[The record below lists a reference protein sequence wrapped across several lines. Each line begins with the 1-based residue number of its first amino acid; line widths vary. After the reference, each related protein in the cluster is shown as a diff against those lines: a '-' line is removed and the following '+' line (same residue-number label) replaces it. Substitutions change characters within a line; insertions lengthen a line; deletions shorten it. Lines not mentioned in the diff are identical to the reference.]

1 MTEFSQSLPLGE
13 QTLDELLGR
22 QLHPVAF
29 TTPKGSQVLR
39 VGGRTTRA
47 SQTAA
52 AVRAQQAN
60 EPIESEVIEESP
72 TATVGGGGGAA
83 AGNKKCPATG
93 NLTGR
98 KRLKPRATQGQRQT
112 RQTSGR
118 KDEPPGTAN
127 NYTDLFKSDLEI
139 DTQTIN
145 GNTGGNRLLK
155 RQPQAESISP
165 IPGDDDEGPSP
176 EKQLRKEQEL
186 AQLFQSDTFSI
197 CDFQEQKV
205 VRTDTRSHERHDS
218 SLRTSLFDE
227 SEFSIERRKSEHRSA
242 LDGSPGEAS
251 QFEVFSETLFD
262 RALLSSEQL
271 LDGEDDDDDDH
282 LLLSSG
288 LEEPLRVESEL
299 DGTIATDVQLN
310 VENVTFSQPLGT
322 FGFAGQNTS
331 DGVAQPQAWQEPV
344 DFFSRD
350 AIRNSLL
357 ELERSGRSDGSGFDS
372 ALFSESLSD
381 SPRTRKEVPVRDTS
395 RVASLQPQQP
405 SPNMTFDQ
413 TKDLRLLSNW
423 GLPESVQ
430 RQYAKKG
437 IVELFPWQ
445 VECLSRKEVLL
456 EGRNLVYSAPTSAGK
471 TLVSEFLLA
480 KTIAERQRKCLL
492 ILPFVAVAR
501 EKTHYLQQLLGPGG
515 WRVEG
520 FYGGSHPPGGFE
532 SVDLA
537 VCTIEKA
544 NSIINRL
551 LEQSNLTTLG
561 LVVVDEVHLIAD
573 PSRGYILELLLTKVR
588 FVAQQANATIQIVCM
603 SATLPN
609 VELLARWL
617 DADHYHTDYRPIE
630 LIEMMKIGNTVY
642 GAAGAADQVAA
653 IRRLDGTLLGCPITK
668 DPEHVTQ
675 LTLETLL
682 EGCSVIVFCPS
693 KDWCE
698 QLSLTL
704 ASTLHTLKKEDPAST
719 HQALRERLNEQL
731 DGTKQEEVLLQLRNC
746 PAGLDAVLGKTIR
759 YGIAFHHAGLTT
771 DERDIVEGS
780 FRDGALRVIVATST
794 LSSGV
799 NLPARRVIVRTPK
812 FGGRPINALTYRQ
825 MIGRAGRKGRDTLGE
840 SVLICTPA
848 EEKIGRELLGANE
861 LPPLRSCL
869 DADNYTHLKRAVLE
883 IIASGTATTAPLLE
897 DFVNATLY
905 SCDRSYRFS
914 VGEQLLATVT
924 TTKTTTT
931 TTTGKETKNEST
943 HKATRDDPVVS
954 CLAFLLEYEF
964 IRLQETEERTVLAAT
979 RLGHACLAASLPPKD
994 GFLLFS
1000 ELQRARQCFVLESE
1014 LHAVYLVTPYSVAYQ
1029 WQQIGWM
1036 DFLDLWERLP
1046 ASARRVGELVGVRE
1060 SFMVRAMRGTGVLD
1074 QRALQIHKRFYTA
1087 LALLDLVNEVPLCTV
1102 AKRFRCCRGLL
1113 QSLQQTAATFAGIV
1127 ASFCASL
1134 NWTLLHLIVV
1144 QFRERLFFGV
1154 AHELLDLMRIASLN
1168 GQRARLLYD
1177 AGFQGL
1183 LQLANADR
1191 HAIETVLHNCASF
1204 ETERLREGEHEQEA
1218 AKRKQ
1223 LRNLFLTGHAG
1234 MTVREAA
1241 HLLIHE
1247 ARQYLALETGL
1258 ENPNWHV
1265 EAPEALE
1272 EEKKEN
1278 EQTEERTVS
1287 SDTLPPTVPNT
1298 PSSTTHHQSSSSSV
1312 VLSRLDSI
1320 GQSSDQ
1326 FKNSLLMGHQMELH
1340 ANSSGLKDE
1349 TTVPYSSLQIVD
1361 VCEDRTTYSNFI
1373 DRLADWNCISLS
1385 LAVAPNLRPLKPGTK
1400 IGGHLM
1406 RNDRVVT
1413 MDKPAERQLYS
1424 VDNDR
1429 YLAGLAIY
1437 KTADAEDPTEPIV
1450 YYLDLQSASDIRD
1463 DEKRTLVRELLRR
1476 EHLTVTM
1483 LDAKEQLRLMF
1494 GTGLLR
1500 ATGTGVNS
1508 WDDLLCSVQDP
1519 RVACWLLQT
1528 ADERTL
1534 SLEAMIERHC
1544 PELTGTPKRL
1554 AGLEWGITPKGI
1566 GYGLHH
1572 HSPIAARQRAAT
1584 ESVIVSHLMRPVRKL
1599 LQQVAGL
1606 EACFQSREM
1615 PVHVVLARS
1624 EVVGFPVDR
1633 TALGA
1638 LIERLKASRERIAT
1652 DARLLNGGRKLDF
1665 GSSRAVAAAL
1675 RLAASRERPRTVRQV
1690 LERLDNPLAA
1700 LVIAYRKIDSNLART
1715 IEPLYRTIQLSA
1727 ESRVH
1732 GRSHC
1737 FTSTGRI
1744 TMHEP
1749 NLQTVVKDFTVPAP
1763 LAGGM
1768 RERRTTD
1775 EEEHFSC
1782 RSTFACNDT
1791 TRVLLSADFCQ
1802 LELCILTHLSQDRRL
1817 LAALD
1822 GSAVADGA
1830 GSRRKPQDVFRSLA
1844 ARWHQLGDAS
1854 EVSDELRTRTK
1865 AIVYGVIYG
1874 MGARAMAAEL
1884 QMEEESA
1891 RSLMEQFH
1899 RTYPDIRRY
1908 QERVIRLTRQLGYI
1922 ETLTGRRRYLPAIG
1936 QAATA
1941 DPAARAEA
1949 ERQAVCTTIQGSAA
1963 DILKNAIVRMERNLR
1978 KYADVLDVG
1987 AIQLVLHLHDELV
2000 YELPRAQLPKVAKI
2014 LRSSMEN
2021 CAKLS
2026 VPLRVKLKAGDSWGT
2041 MRELNS

>member
-1 MTEFSQSLPLGE
+1 MTEFSQSLPLGDN
-13 QTLDELLGR
+13 TLDELLGR
-22 QLHPVAF
+22 HHHQHPVVF

-39 VGGRTTRA
+39 AGSRTTRT
-47 SQTAA
+47 SQAAATAA
-52 AVRAQQAN
+52 QAH
-60 EPIESEVIEESP
+60 EPIENEVIEESP
-72 TATVGGGGGAA
+72 TATVGVGNAS
-83 AGNKKCPATG
+83 NKKCPKTG

-98 KRLKPRATQGQRQT
+98 KRLKPRATQSRRET

-139 DTQTIN
+139 DTQTITGNN
-145 GNTGGNRLLK
+145 GGDRLLK
-155 RQPQAESISP
+155 RRPQAGSISP
-165 IPGDDDEGPSP
+165 IPGNEEPSP
-176 EKQLRKEQEL
+176 EKQPRKDQEL
-186 AQLFQSDTFSI
+186 AELFQSDTFSI
-197 CDFQEQKV
+197 CDFQEPEIAQKG
-205 VRTDTRSHERHDS
+205 DTRSHEHHDS

-227 SEFSIERRKSEHRSA
+227 SDFSIERRRSQRRSVQ
-242 LDGSPGEAS
+242 DGTPGEAS

-262 RALLSSEQL
+262 RALLSSAQL
-271 LDGEDDDDDDH
+271 LDGDEDDEEDE

-288 LEEPLRVESEL
+288 LEESLRVDE
-299 DGTIATDVQLN
+299 TANATDLQLN

-322 FGFAGQNTS
+322 VGFAGLNGTDKS
-331 DGVAQPQAWQEPV
+331 DAHPQAWQEPV
-344 DFFSRD
+344 DRIFSGTD
-350 AIRNSLL
+350 TRNSLL
-357 ELERSGRSDGSGFDS
+357 ELERSTRHSDASGYDS
-372 ALFSESLSD
+372 ALFSESLND
-381 SPRTRKEVPVRDTS
+381 SQSVRKEVSVKENSKLVPVHS
-395 RVASLQPQQP
+395 QQP
-405 SPNMTFDQ
+405 SPSMSFDQ

-480 KTIAERQRKCLL
+480 KTIAERRRKCLL

-544 NSIINRL
+544 NSIVNRL
-551 LEQSNLTTLG
+551 LEQSNLATNLG

-588 FVAQQANATIQIVCM
+588 FVARQAQATIQIVCM

-630 LIEMMKIGNTVY
+630 LVEMMKIGDTVY
-642 GAAGAADQVAA
+642 GAAAGSGGGQVA

-668 DPEHVTQ
+668 DPEHVTL

-698 QLSLTL
+698 QLVLTL
-704 ASTLHTLKKEDPAST
+704 ASTVHTLKKDSPDRA
-719 HQALRERLNEQL
+719 HQILRERLNEQL

-759 YGIAFHHAGLTT
+759 YGVAFHHAGLTT

-780 FRDGALRVIVATST
+780 FRDGAVRVIVATST

-848 EEKIGRELLGANE
+848 EEKIGRELLGTSE

-924 TTKTTTT
+924 TTKQMS
-931 TTTGKETKNEST
+931 KDTKNVSVQA
-943 HKATRDDPVVS
+943 ATGDDPVAN

-964 IRLQETEERTVLAAT
+964 IRLQETEERTVLTAS

-1127 ASFCASL
+1127 ASFCGSL

-1154 AHELLDLMRIASLN
+1154 AHELLDLMRIPSLN

-1204 ETERLREGEHEQEA
+1204 ETERIREGEHEQEA

-1234 MTVREAA
+1234 MTVPEAA

-1258 ENPNWHV
+1258 ENPKWNV
-1265 EAPEALE
+1265 EGPE

-1278 EQTEERTVS
+1278 EEQIVGAEVS

-1298 PSSTTHHQSSSSSV
+1298 PPSTSHQTSSSSAA
-1312 VLSRLDSI
+1312 LSRLDSI
-1320 GQSSDQ
+1320 EQSSNQ
-1326 FKNSLLMGHQMELH
+1326 FNNSLLMGHQLLQDH
-1340 ANSSGLKDE
+1340 HGNAPGSKDE
-1349 TTVPYSSLQIVD
+1349 TVPYSSLKIVD
-1361 VCEDRTTYSNFI
+1361 VCEDRTTYSGFI
-1373 DRLADWNCISLS
+1373 DRLANWSSISLS
-1385 LAVAPNLRPLKPGTK
+1385 LGVAPNLRPKKPITR

-1406 RNDRVVT
+1406 RSDRDAAT
-1413 MDKPAERQLYS
+1413 DTPIEQRLYP
-1424 VDNDR
+1424 VDDDR

-1437 KTADAEDPTEPIV
+1437 NSGDVNETIEPIV
-1450 YYLDLQSASDIRD
+1450 YFLDLQPASNGVNIRD
-1463 DEKRTLVRELLRR
+1463 DEKRSLLRELLRR
-1476 EHLTVTM
+1476 EQLTVTM

-1494 GTGLLR
+1494 AIGLLR
-1500 ATGTGVNS
+1500 ASGTGANS

-1534 SLEAMIERHC
+1534 TLEAMIERYC
-1544 PELTGTPKRL
+1544 PEVTGTPKRL
-1554 AGLEWGITPKGI
+1554 ADLEWGTTPKAI

-1572 HSPIAARQRAAT
+1572 HSPIDPKKRAT
-1584 ESVIVSHLMRPVRKL
+1584 VESVIVSHLMRPVRKL

-1606 EACFQSREM
+1606 EACFLSREM

-1624 EVVGFPVDR
+1624 EVFGFPVDR
-1633 TALGA
+1633 TALGT
-1638 LIERLKASRERIAT
+1638 LIERLKECRERIAT
-1652 DARLLNGGRKLDF
+1652 DARLLNGGRRLDF

-1675 RLAASRERPRTVRQV
+1675 RLAASRERPRTARQV
-1690 LERLDNPLAA
+1690 LERLENPLAA

-1715 IEPLYRTIQLSA
+1715 IEPLYRSVHPRGT
-1727 ESRVH
+1727 RVH

-1763 LAGGM
+1763 LAGGK
-1768 RERRTTD
+1768 REGRDPEAVD
-1775 EEEHFSC
+1775 EQFSC
-1782 RSTFACNDT
+1782 RSTFICTDP

-1817 LAALD
+1817 MEALNASD
-1822 GSAVADGA
+1822 GPG
-1830 GSRRKPQDVFRSLA
+1830 GRRKPQDVFRSLA
-1844 ARWHQLGDAS
+1844 ARWHQLTDVS
-1854 EVSDELRTRTK
+1854 EVSEELRSRTK

-1891 RSLMEQFH
+1891 RTLMEQFH
-1899 RTYPDIRRY
+1899 RSYPDIRRY

-1936 QAATA
+1936 TGAGA

-1978 KYADVLDVG
+1978 KYGDVLDVG

-2026 VPLRVKLKAGDSWGT
+2026 VPLRVKLKVGDSWGT
-2041 MRELNS
+2041 MRELNSSSGSS